1 MINYLMDIENEM
13 NAVQCE
19 NNVVLKIKLEQDN
32 LLRLHVSEYVA
43 KLKPSDVIILNY
55 FDIYKN
61 NYQTINCKIGKL
73 VYEKELFD
81 YRPVTYYD
89 VCNVKDNK
97 ETKNENNIVGVE
109 YDDAVIIKVNN
120 TEYFVSREKI
130 LTIDYKDKIELNSML
145 DNNSILKI
153 YFDKEKRIFVKQQPK

>member
-1 MINYLMDIENEM
+1 MKM
-13 NAVQCE
+13 NAVQYE

-32 LLRLHVSEYVA
+32 LLRLHVSEYVT

-55 FDIYKN
+55 FDVDKN
-61 NYQTINCKIGKL
+61 DYQTINCKIGKL
-73 VYEKELFD
+73 VYEKDLFD
-81 YRPVTYYD
+81 YRSVIYCD
-89 VCNVKDNK
+89 VCNVKNNK

-109 YDDAVIIKVNN
+109 YNDAVIIKVHD

-130 LTIDYKDKIELNSML
+130 STSNYKDEIELNLML

-153 YFDKEKRIFVKQQPK
+153 YFDKEKRIFVQR

>member
-1 MINYLMDIENEM
+1 MKM

-19 NNVVLKIKLEQDN
+19 NNVVLKIKLEKDN
-32 LLRLHVSEYVA
+32 LLRLYVSEYVA

-55 FDIYKN
+55 FDVDKN
-61 NYQTINCKIGKL
+61 DYQTINCKIDKL
-73 VYEKELFD
+73 VYEKDLFE
-81 YRPVTYYD
+81 YRPVIYCD
-89 VCNVKDNK
+89 VCNVKNNK

-109 YDDAVIIKVNN
+109 YNDAVIIKVHN

-130 LTIDYKDKIELNSML
+130 STSNYKDEIELNLML

-153 YFDKEKRIFVKQQPK
+153 YFDKEKRIFVQR

>member
-1 MINYLMDIENEM
+1 M

-55 FDIYKN
+55 FDIDKN

-130 LTIDYKDKIELNSML
+130 LTIDYKDKIELNLML

>member
-1 MINYLMDIENEM
+1 M

-55 FDIYKN
+55 
-61 NYQTINCKIGKL
+61 QTINCKIGKL

-81 YRPVTYYD
+81 YRPVTYCD

-120 TEYFVSREKI
+120 TEYFVLREKI
-130 LTIDYKDKIELNSML
+130 LTINYKDKIELNLML

>member
-1 MINYLMDIENEM
+1 M

-32 LLRLHVSEYVA
+32 LLRLHVSEYGA

-55 FDIYKN
+55 FDIVKN

-81 YRPVTYYD
+81 YRPVTYCD

-130 LTIDYKDKIELNSML
+130 LTINYKDKIELNLML